1 MLRCPLW
8 QYCLSTAASQ
18 PIEAVAEANEQGA
31 SVRNESNS
39 VHQYNGELIYGM
51 ADGISDLSYPGW
63 EGLNGGNATSPRF
76 FQLYMGHDDE
86 VVSTY
91 TYSKIVDD
99 LRLYLDPVSAQPSLE
114 ERI

>member
-1 MLRCPLW
+1 MLRCLLW

-51 ADGISDLSYPGW
+51 ADGITDLSCPGW